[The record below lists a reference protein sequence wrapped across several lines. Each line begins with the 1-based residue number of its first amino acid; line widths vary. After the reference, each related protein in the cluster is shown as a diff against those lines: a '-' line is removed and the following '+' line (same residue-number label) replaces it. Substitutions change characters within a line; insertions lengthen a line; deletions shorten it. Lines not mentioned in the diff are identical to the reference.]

1 MRTIELPSGEMI
13 PVLGQG
19 TWHMGEDPS
28 RRESEVASL
37 SLGLDLGMTLI
48 DTAELYAD
56 GVAEELIA
64 EAIAGRR
71 DEVFLVDK
79 VLPSHASR
87 QGTITACEQSLRRLG
102 TDWIDLYLLHW
113 PGSIPLE
120 ETVAAFAA
128 LVERGMIR
136 SWGVSN
142 FDRLD
147 MEALLNLPGGEAVQT
162 DQVLYNLSRRG
173 IEWDLIPWCQA
184 RKIPIMAYSPI
195 EQGRLPDEPLLR
207 EVAERHNATP
217 AQVAIAWVLR
227 VEGVCTIP
235 KAGTPAH
242 VRQNREALDIRLT
255 DEDLAA
261 LDRAFPPASGPRS
274 LEML

>member
-1 MRTIELPSGEMI
+1 
-13 PVLGQG
+13 
-19 TWHMGEDPS
+19 
-28 RRESEVASL
+28 
-37 SLGLDLGMTLI
+37 
-48 DTAELYAD
+48 
-56 GVAEELIA
+56 
-64 EAIAGRR
+64 
-71 DEVFLVDK
+71 
-79 VLPSHASR
+79 
-87 QGTITACEQSLRRLG
+87 
-102 TDWIDLYLLHW
+102 
-113 PGSIPLE
+113 
-120 ETVAAFAA
+120 
-128 LVERGMIR
+128 MIR